1 MTTKNK
7 ILREVENFTDQN
19 SAHYFQVFQ
28 KFSNGDGIFTLNIP
42 VLFIGSFWFFYRKM
56 VLLGSLILIST
67 FLIFVFII
75 IFFKDNNYVGIIC
88 SIVLVIWRVLITSI
102 ADYLYWK
109 IFFFFLE
116 NKSRY
121 RRSNYIVGTS
131 SLIPIVVLTLLI
143 SSFYWLLTGMMQ
155 GMRHT

>member
-1 MTTKNK
+1 MNNKNDMTTKNK

-75 IFFKDNNYVGIIC
+75 IFFKNFLWIQAPFIDGMLDHFHRYF
-88 SIVLVIWRVLITSI
+88 SIDQCIQH
-102 ADYLYWK
+102 
-109 IFFFFLE
+109 
-116 NKSRY
+116 
-121 RRSNYIVGTS
+121 TS
-131 SLIPIVVLTLLI
+131 SFLVPL
-143 SSFYWLLTGMMQ
+143 
-155 GMRHT
+155 